1 MPLIAASS
9 RGSRIR
15 RRAVVGT
22 LAALAGI
29 VATAAPGHAVIGGS
43 SAPTAESWMASLQM
57 DGTPFCGGTLVDEKW
72 VLTAFHCVGSGKRD
86 IKDLRIR
93 IGSRSTSEGGTLAKV
108 KEMVKHPDASFT
120 EGQFS
125 GPDLVLLKLDRPV
138 RHKPVRLNAV
148 SPRTGTAVRTL
159 GWGNT
164 CQDDMCMP
172 EHLQEITLPVS
183 EKKNGLLVLKD
194 RAFRGVGPGD
204 SGGPLVIKKKGKWRL
219 AGVTSTN
226 GMREDHMLSNF
237 VDVAG
242 YRDWIDKVLTHT
254 R

>member
-1 MPLIAASS
+1 MGPRFPHPPESS
-9 RGSRIR
+9 GRKFRGAGGNR
-15 RRAVVGT
+15 RNSDSGARCYRRK
-22 LAALAGI
+22 
-29 VATAAPGHAVIGGS
+29 P
-43 SAPTAESWMASLQM
+43 APTAESWTASVQV
-57 DGTPFCGGTLVDEKW
+57 DGSAFCGGTLIDRKW

-93 IGSRSTSEGGTLAKV
+93 IGSRGTSEGGTLAKV

-120 EGQFS
+120 DGLFS
-125 GPDLVLLKLDRPV
+125 GPDLVLLSLDRPV
-138 RHKPVRLNAV
+138 RHKLVRLNTV
-148 SPRTGTAVRTL
+148 SPRTGTAVRAL
-159 GWGNT
+159 VWGNT
-164 CQDDMCMP
+164 CRDATCMP

-183 EKKNGLLVLKD
+183 KKKDNLLVLKD

-204 SGGPLVIKKKGKWRL
+204 SGGPLVVKKKGKWRL

-226 GMREDHMLSNF
+226 GMREDHALSNF

-242 YRDWIDKVLTHT
+242 YRDWIDKVVTHT